1 MSRSKIRKYTA
12 WAICFLAAAAVIY
25 LGSVSGSL
33 PGADEPELLGREL
46 GILSLLPVILAV
58 SLAFLSGQ
66 VIVSLLVGFFAG
78 ILMLTILSGSSPA
91 GAPGMILREIC
102 SGLVSTACDPENGTV
117 LLLCAAIG
125 GLVEVLCLT
134 GGFNLAAQRLS
145 RHINSPKK
153 ANVASFLFC
162 LLFFF
167 DDYANALI
175 SGPVL
180 KSTTDRAGLSRE
192 RLSYVIDSTAAPL
205 AGISIVSSWIAVEC
219 SVIGTGLAAAGAGFS
234 AFDVFLRSIPYRF
247 YCILCIL
254 FVLET
259 ALMNREYGPMLEA
272 ERKARRARP
281 AAEAEQ
287 TESAAPTD
295 REGLRIAA
303 AIGLVALLLIVTV
316 VSLYV
321 SGRNAAIADGALAS
335 NAAFRLS
342 TISTAVSYADTIFV
356 VFCSTVLCSCVA
368 LVLGR
373 LMGLF
378 APGTGIEAWLKGCAG
393 LIPTVVVL
401 ILAWSLSGV
410 VGRLG
415 AVHYVVGIISSNV
428 PVFLVPSLIFV
439 SCCLISFAAGSF
451 GCMFMVMPMAI
462 PIASAVLGADA
473 MTVDNSF
480 LLLCVSSVLSGS
492 IFGDHCSP
500 MTDCT
505 ILAALGSGCE
515 IMDHVRTQMP
525 YALTTAAVTGVV
537 TVIAALGLNVWLAIL
552 LGITA
557 NGVIIRLFGKSP
569 DRIE

>member
-1 MSRSKIRKYTA
+1 MKKRSLAEIL
-12 WAICFLAAAAVIY
+12 ICAAAAAAIVY
-25 LGSVSGSL
+25 LVFNRGAY
-33 PGADEPELLGREL
+33 PGTESPEALGQSL

-58 SLAFLSGQ
+58 ALAFLSGQ
-66 VIVSLLVGFFAG
+66 VIVSLLAGFFSG
-78 ILMLTILSGSSPA
+78 ILMLTALSGASLVS
-91 GAPGMILREIC
+91 APGMILAETCR
-102 SGLVSTACDPENGTV
+102 GLVSTACDAENGTV
-117 LLLCAAIG
+117 LLLCASIG

-145 RHINSPKK
+145 RRINSPKK

-162 LLFFF
+162 MLFFF

-219 SVIGTGLAAAGAGFS
+219 SVIGVGLAVAAAEFS
-234 AFDVFLRSIPYRF
+234 AFDVFVRSIPYRF

-259 ALMNREYGPMLEA
+259 ALMKREYGPMLEA
-272 ERKARRARP
+272 ERKARRGSP
-281 AAEAEQ
+281 DIGGDPTDPE
-287 TESAAPTD
+287 APTD
-295 REGLRIAA
+295 RAGLRIAA
-303 AIGLVALLLIVTV
+303 AIGLVALLLITTL
-316 VSLYV
+316 VSLYI
-321 SGRNAAIADGALAS
+321 SGKNAAIADGALTAD
-335 NAAFRLS
+335 AAFCLS
-342 TISTAVSYADTIFV
+342 TVSTAVSYADTIFV
-356 VFCSTVLCSCVA
+356 IFCATVLCSCVA
-368 LVLGR
+368 LILGR
-373 LMGLF
+373 LLKLYT
-378 APGTGIEAWLKGCAG
+378 PGAGIEAWLKGCSG
-393 LIPTVVVL
+393 LIPTIVVL
-401 ILAWSLSGV
+401 ILAWSLSDV
-410 VGRLG
+410 VSRLG

-428 PVFLVPSLIFV
+428 PPFLVPSLIFV

-525 YALTTAAVTGVV
+525 YALTTAAVTC
-537 TVIAALGLNVWLAIL
+537 VITIVAALGLNVWLAIL

-569 DRIE
+569 DAAE

>member
-1 MSRSKIRKYTA
+1 MKKRSLAEIL
-12 WAICFLAAAAVIY
+12 ICAAAAAAIAY
-25 LGSVSGSL
+25 LVFNRSAY
-33 PGADEPELLGREL
+33 PGTESPEALGQSL

-66 VIVSLLVGFFAG
+66 VVVSLMAGYFAG
-78 ILMLTILSGSSPA
+78 VLMLTALSGASP
-91 GAPGMILREIC
+91 GSKPGMILAETC
-102 SGLVSTACDPENGTV
+102 GGLVSTACDPGNGTV
-117 LLLCAAIG
+117 LLLCASIG

-145 RHINSPKK
+145 RRINSPKK
-153 ANVASFLFC
+153 ANILSFFFC

-180 KSTTDRAGLSRE
+180 KSTTDRAGMSRE

-219 SVIGTGLAAAGAGFS
+219 SVIGTGLAVAAAEFS

-259 ALMNREYGPMLEA
+259 ALMKREYGPMLEA
-272 ERKARRARP
+272 ERKARRAKP
-281 AAEAEQ
+281 ATEAEQ
-287 TESAAPTD
+287 ADPAVPTD

-303 AIGLVALLLIVTV
+303 AIGLVALLLIFTV

-321 SGRNAAIADGALAS
+321 SGRNAAIADGALAED
-335 NAAFRLS
+335 AAFCLS
-342 TISTAVSYADTIFV
+342 TISTAVSYADTIFM

-368 LVLGR
+368 LILGR
-373 LMGLF
+373 LLKLF
-378 APGTGIEAWLKGCAG
+378 APGDGIEAWLKGCAG

-401 ILAWSLSGV
+401 ILAWSLSDV
-410 VGRLG
+410 VSRLG
-415 AVHYVVGIISSNV
+415 AVHYVVGIISSSV
-428 PVFLVPSLIFV
+428 PAFLVPSLIFV

-473 MTVDNSF
+473 MTADNGF

-505 ILAALGSGCE
+505 ILAALGSGCD

-525 YALTTAAVTGVV
+525 YALTTAAVTCII
-537 TVIAALGLNVWLAIL
+537 TIIAALGMNVWLAIL
-552 LGITA
+552 LGLTA
-557 NGVIIRLFGKSP
+557 NGVIIRLLGKSP
-569 DRIE
+569 DAAE